1 MEFNPKN
8 NIIDTHNKIEQMPFF
23 DRKYVNYFFLYIF
36 FQYSQ
41 QSDLIIIDP
50 LNPNNNVGK
59 NTRQFNN
66 IKLAFLIGFIASKE
80 ECECGCHFQNQ
91 NSLDF
96 ENIEHCILKR
106 IFNGVKRFG
115 NDNSY

>member
-1 MEFNPKN
+1 M
-8 NIIDTHNKIEQMPFF
+8 
-23 DRKYVNYFFLYIF
+23 
-36 FQYSQ
+36 
-41 QSDLIIIDP
+41 
-50 LNPNNNVGK
+50 
-59 NTRQFNN
+59 
-66 IKLAFLIGFIASKE
+66 IGFIVSKE